1 MRHDVMPSFV
11 QMEPE
16 VLKSLLTEVKET
28 VAKEVVMPVK
38 TKSTFRVVDNWNI
51 LKQSRSASNRVRR
64 Y

>member
-28 VAKEVVMPVK
+28 VAKEVMMPVK
-38 TKSTFRVVDNWNI
+38 RKSKFRVVDSWNI
-51 LKQSRSASNRVRR
+51 LKQSRSASTRVRR
-64 Y
+64 W

>member
-38 TKSTFRVVDNWNI
+38 RKSTFRVVDSWNI